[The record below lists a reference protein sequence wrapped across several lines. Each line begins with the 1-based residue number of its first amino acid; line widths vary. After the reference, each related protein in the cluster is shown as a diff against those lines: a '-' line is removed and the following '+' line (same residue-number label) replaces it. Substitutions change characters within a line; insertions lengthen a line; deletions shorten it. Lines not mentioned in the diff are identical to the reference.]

1 MKSQEL
7 RQRFIDYFVKMHG
20 HTEVPSSSVI
30 PREDPTLLFINAG
43 MNQFKSVFL
52 DKEKPVSSRI
62 VNSQKCIR
70 VSGKHNDLEEV
81 GKDDYH
87 HTFFE
92 MLGNWSFGDYYK
104 AEAIE
109 WAWEL
114 LIKEWQFPVERLF
127 ATVYKTDDESYNLWK
142 KISGLPESRILRFGD
157 KDNFWEMGSTGPC
170 GPSSEIHCYRGPLN
184 EKIDPLRIN
193 TGDPRYIELWNLVFI
208 QYNRD
213 EDGKLH
219 PLSKKH
225 VDTGAGF
232 ERLLSTL
239 NGFSSNYDTDVF
251 QDIIRKIEKISGV
264 KYDQSS
270 AGIPHRVIADHLRML
285 SFSIADGAMPAND
298 GRGYVLRR
306 LLRRAAR
313 YGKKIGLNDPFIHSL
328 VPDLVHCMGDA
339 FPELVQ
345 NASLISNV
353 IQSEEVSFLQTLD
366 RGLAIFEDLVLH
378 SNKRGLNELSGDDV
392 FKLYDTFGFPVDL
405 TRLLAEERGLI
416 IDEKGFEEKMAGQ
429 KERARAAG
437 QFHAGFNSSIDW
449 KHQENLSGE
458 IPTEFVGY
466 ELLQCTG
473 RLVKW
478 AHSDDSTFL
487 VFDKTPFYAES
498 GGQIGD
504 RGIITGQN
512 KRFTVD
518 DTRKEGDHII
528 HIIKT
533 RIPENEIPV
542 TAELTVTEARRMD
555 TARNHTGTHL
565 LHAALRKVLGN
576 HVRQAGSYVGPDN
589 LRFDFSHYQKVTAE
603 ELKKIQYLVNEQ
615 ILHNITL
622 TVHTKSFDEAVEE
635 GATALFGE
643 KYGEN
648 VRTIKAGD
656 FSYEL
661 CGGTHVHATG
671 DVGYLIIL
679 NESSVASGVRRIEAV
694 TGYHALKQLA
704 DYQEIT
710 TALSSRFKVP
720 ANQILNKIEEITSQI
735 RTLEKEKN
743 ELMSRLL
750 TDSVDDYLK
759 NPQKVG
765 DISVYTA
772 IVPVKTMDQLKELG
786 DRVREKLKSGC
797 AVFGMVSPTGPQVL
811 CVVTDDLVKKGIHA
825 GKIVS
830 RIGRELG
837 GGGGGKPHMATAGGK
852 DSENLDAVLK
862 KSIQFIQLSDR

>member
-7 RQRFIDYFVKMHG
+7 RQSFIDYFVKEHG

-30 PREDPTLLFINAG
+30 PHKDPTLLFINAG

-52 DKEKPVSSRI
+52 DKEKPVSSRV

-109 WAWEL
+109 WAWRL
-114 LIKEWQFPVERLF
+114 LTKEWQFPVERLF
-127 ATVYKTDDESYNLWK
+127 ATVYKTDDEAYNLWK
-142 KISGLPESRILRFGD
+142 KITGLPESRILRFGE
-157 KDNFWEMGSTGPC
+157 KDNFWEMGNTGPC
-170 GPSSEIHCYRGPLN
+170 GPCSEIHCYRGSL
-184 EKIDPLRIN
+184 KDSIDPLRIN
-193 TGDPRYIELWNLVFI
+193 TGDPLYIELWNLVFI

-213 EDGKLH
+213 EDGNLH
-219 PLSKKH
+219 ALSKKH

-232 ERLLSTL
+232 ERLLSTI
-239 NGFSSNYDTDVF
+239 NGYPSNYDTDVF
-251 QDIIRKIEKISGV
+251 QDIIRTLERISGIT
-264 KYDQSS
+264 YDQGS
-270 AGIPHRVIADHLRML
+270 AGVPHRVIADHLRML
-285 SFSIADGAMPAND
+285 SFSIADGAIPSNE

-313 YGKKIGLNDPFIHSL
+313 FGKKIGLNDPFVHLL
-328 VPDLVHCMGDA
+328 VPDLVHSMGDA
-339 FPELVQ
+339 FPELIQ
-345 NASLISNV
+345 NTKLISNV
-353 IQSEEVSFLQTLD
+353 IRSEEESFLQTLD
-366 RGLAIFEDLVLH
+366 RGLVIFEDLVLQ
-378 SNKRGLNELSGDDV
+378 SNKQGLKVLSGDDV

-405 TRLLAEERGLI
+405 TRLLAEERGFS

-437 QFHAGFNSSIDW
+437 HFQSGYNDGINW
-449 KHQENLSGE
+449 KHGHLVSYDK
-458 IPTEFVGY
+458 PSEFIGY
-466 ELLQCTG
+466 KTLQCTSH
-473 RLVKW
+473 LVKW
-478 AHSDDSTFL
+478 AYINESTLL

-504 RGIITGQN
+504 RGIITINN
-512 KRFTVD
+512 KKYTVD
-518 DTRKEGDHII
+518 DTRKEGDQII
-528 HIIKT
+528 HIIKAL
-533 RIPENEIPV
+533 IPENEIPEKADLSV
-542 TAELTVTEARRMD
+542 MEARRVD

-589 LRFDFSHYQKVTAE
+589 LRFDFTHYQKVSSE
-603 ELKKIQYLVNEQ
+603 ELKKIQFIVNEQ
-615 ILHNITL
+615 ILHNIPL
-622 TVHTKSFDEAVEE
+622 TIHHTSYHDAVEE
-635 GATALFGE
+635 GAMALFGE
-643 KYGEN
+643 KYGED
-648 VRTIKAGD
+648 VRTVKVGD

-661 CGGTHVHATG
+661 CGGTHVESTG

-694 TGYHALKQLA
+694 TGNNALKVLA

-710 TALSSRFKVP
+710 TTLTSRLKVP
-720 ANQILNKIEEITSQI
+720 ASQI
-735 RTLEKEKN
+735 PLKIDEMSVQIRSLEKEHN
-743 ELMSRLL
+743 DLMAKLL
-750 TDSVDDYLK
+750 TGSVDNYLK
-759 NPQKVG
+759 NPQKAG
-765 DISVYTA
+765 DITVYTS
-772 IVPVKTMDQLKELG
+772 IVPVETMDQLKELG
-786 DRVREKLKSGC
+786 DRVRETLKSGV
-797 AVFGMVSPTGPQVL
+797 AVFGMVTSSGPQVL

-825 GKIVS
+825 GKIVGQ
-830 RIGRELG
+830 IGRELG

-852 DSENLDAVLK
+852 ESVNLEEILK
-862 KSIQFIQLSDR
+862 HSIDYI